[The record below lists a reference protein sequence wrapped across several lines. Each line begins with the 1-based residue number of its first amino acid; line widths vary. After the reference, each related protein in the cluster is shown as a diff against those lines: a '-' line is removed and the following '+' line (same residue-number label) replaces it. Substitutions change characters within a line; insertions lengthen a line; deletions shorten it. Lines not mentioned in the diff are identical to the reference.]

1 MKKLRTEVASSHR
14 ALQRIAPPTY
24 AVSQRMRGV
33 RQVNTD
39 CELRIRK
46 ALHRGGLRYRVNVIP
61 IRGLRTKPDI
71 VFARQR
77 VAIFIDGCF
86 WHSCP
91 AHGSLPRHN
100 RLWWKAKLAANHVR
114 DQNATTLL
122 QSMGWTVL
130 RFWSHE
136 GVASVVDA
144 IRSAV
149 EAPGVKSTA
158 FRGTTD
164 LS

>member
-1 MKKLRTEVASSHR
+1 MKMRRTELASPHP
-14 ALQRIAPPTY
+14 ALRKMAPTTEG
-24 AVSQRMRGV
+24 VSQRMRRV
-33 RQVNTD
+33 RRVDTD

-46 ALHRGGLRYRVNVIP
+46 ELHRGGLRYRVNIIP
-61 IRGLRTKPDI
+61 TKGVRTKADI
-71 VFARQR
+71 VFARRR

-86 WHSCP
+86 WHCCP
-91 AHGSLPRHN
+91 VHGSLPRHN

-130 RFWSHE
+130 RFWAHE
-136 GVASVVDA
+136 SVASVVDA
-144 IRSAV
+144 VRSAV